1 MRSAAW
7 IAAIVALG
15 LAACSSRPAGS
26 PSAPQASLPPSPAAA
41 ARPLAIA
48 SFYPLYEFTA
58 RIAGDHAEVRNLVS
72 AGAAPHDYEPTA
84 QDLIALQSARLVVY
98 NGAGFEP
105 WLDRLLPTL
114 PPSVK
119 AVKATEGL
127 RLVKGE
133 ADTEGLDPH
142 VWLDPVLAQRQVD
155 NILAGFVAADP
166 GHRAAY
172 QANAARLKV
181 DLVALHDRF
190 TRTLRACGKR
200 AFITTHAAF
209 GYLARR
215 YGLTMMPITGLTPE
229 AEPSLA
235 RMREVINL
243 ARTHDLRVIYFETLV
258 SPKVAETIAREVG
271 AKTLVLNPVEGLT
284 PDQRAGGATYFTVMD
299 ENLRHLAEGLD
310 CR

>member
-7 IAAIVALG
+7 IASIVALG

-119 AVKATEGL
+119 AVKATMVDAIAPTVPASIL
-127 RLVKGE
+127 RTHPNATLY
-133 ADTEGLDPH
+133 LDR
-142 VWLDPVLAQRQVD
+142 DA
-155 NILAGFVAADP
+155 
-166 GHRAAY
+166 
-172 QANAARLKV
+172 AARLDPAV
-181 DLVALHDRF
+181 R
-190 TRTLRACGKR
+190 G
-200 AFITTHAAF
+200 
-209 GYLARR
+209 
-215 YGLTMMPITGLTPE
+215 PIHE
-229 AEPSLA
+229 
-235 RMREVINL
+235 
-243 ARTHDLRVIYFETLV
+243 D
-258 SPKVAETIAREVG
+258 
-271 AKTLVLNPVEGLT
+271 
-284 PDQRAGGATYFTVMD
+284 AGQ
-299 ENLRHLAEGLD
+299 
-310 CR
+310 